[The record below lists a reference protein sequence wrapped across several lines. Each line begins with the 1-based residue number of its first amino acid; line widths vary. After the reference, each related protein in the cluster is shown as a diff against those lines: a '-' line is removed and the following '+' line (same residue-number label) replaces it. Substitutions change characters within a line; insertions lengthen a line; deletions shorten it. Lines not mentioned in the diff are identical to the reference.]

1 MKKIMLICGVFVGLS
16 GCSSTEPVRYD
27 TTSFSSGIQA
37 NKDIQFE
44 LERNERM
51 MLWRQPDFMLEYL
64 RESRIINEPMGEF
77 R

>member
-1 MKKIMLICGVFVGLS
+1 MKKIILICSIFVGLS
-16 GCSSTEPVRYD
+16 GCSSTEPIQYD
-27 TTSFSSGIQA
+27 TTSFSSGIQIDK
-37 NKDIQFE
+37 NIQLE

-51 MLWRQPDFMLEYL
+51 MLWRQPDFMRETL